1 MKFSMELYKMHS
13 MKCDVYGNAGGQIYI
28 WSQNDLLFSS
38 LEIWMTNRFE
48 MLPNLAA
55 FTKYE

>member
-1 MKFSMELYKMHS
+1 MELYKMHS